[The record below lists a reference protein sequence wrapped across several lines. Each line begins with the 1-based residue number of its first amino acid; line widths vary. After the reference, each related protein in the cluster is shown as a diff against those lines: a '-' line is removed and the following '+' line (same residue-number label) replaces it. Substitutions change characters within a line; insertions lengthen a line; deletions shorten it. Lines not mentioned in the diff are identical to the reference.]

1 MPQRI
6 SEVMTPDPVVLG
18 DTSTIASAAQ
28 AMRDNDIGDVV
39 VTDSDGSPCGIVTD
53 RDLVVRGLAEGL
65 DTASATL
72 DEICEHQLITVG
84 PDDPI
89 ATAVKTME
97 DNAIRRLPV
106 MEDGNLVGIVTLGDL
121 AMERDPNSALG
132 DISAAPPNN

>member
-1 MPQRI
+1 
-6 SEVMTPDPVVLG
+6 
-18 DTSTIASAAQ
+18 
-28 AMRDNDIGDVV
+28 MRDNDIGDVV

-65 DTASATL
+65 DTGSATL

-97 DNAIRRLPV
+97 ENAIRRLPV